1 MKTGLEGAPITY
13 TVQKELL
20 RQAYRHQPG
29 SIMVA
34 IAAATGVSLLAH
46 HAGLP
51 SIWIW
56 FAFMA
61 IMSLIRMFAHLRFV
75 RLGLMR
81 CEDPVPD
88 AWRIWIA
95 VTQVASGVLWGLLA
109 VVWSTQMHGEV
120 RYATLIVLSALA
132 GGATGVLAP
141 LRTPARLFIGL
152 VLLPPAVIFFLQPP
166 TDPVLGFLAVV
177 FFCVMIFAHHNNH
190 LAMREALLLRAENSG
205 LIDRLVRRTRES
217 EALNHNLE
225 EIVLARTSALEQM
238 SQTDTLTGLPNRR
251 WLLREL
257 EARRGGEEPLVV
269 MLLDLV
275 RFKQINNR
283 LGHEA
288 GDIVL
293 SAVAERIRV
302 VLAPGQAVARWGG
315 DEFVLLTFGADMGAK
330 QLLQSIR
337 KSLAVPIEVCGELQ
351 QIDIRAGVAVE
362 GLHGDSGSELLGAA
376 DLALTELKR
385 LGRGYFLFYRKE
397 LASRQRRRMDLAFDV
412 LSAGDNNEL
421 RLAYQPVVSVK
432 DGRVESLEALLR
444 WSHPRFGNVPPEEFI
459 PLVEESA
466 AINTLGAWVLNRA
479 CSDAMR
485 WQAGEGRLPGVA
497 VNVSVIQLRDPLFVQ
512 RVADILSQTGLPP
525 SRLDLEVTETVFEPD
540 NAERISLSLA
550 ALSAMGIHIHVD
562 DFGTGYSSLSRLHA
576 LPIDAIKIDRSFV
589 AGLDTGA
596 TAIIEGAILIAR
608 RFGLTT
614 IAEGVETL
622 SQAAALHRLGVDRL
636 QGYFICHP
644 QAAARLMPVA
654 PDWLELPGSLLVG
667 APQEN

>member
-1 MKTGLEGAPITY
+1 MRTRSEDAPLTH

-29 SIMVA
+29 SILVA
-34 IAAATGVSLLAH
+34 VTAATGVSLLAH
-46 HAGLP
+46 QAGLA
-51 SIWIW
+51 SIWLW
-56 FAFMA
+56 FAFML
-61 IMSLIRMFAHLRFV
+61 IMSLIRMLAHVRF
-75 RLGLMR
+75 LQQGLMHS
-81 CEDPVPD
+81 EEVIPD
-88 AWRIWIA
+88 AWRTWISA
-95 VTQVASGVLWGLLA
+95 SQIASGLLWGLLA

-141 LRTPARLFIGL
+141 LGAPARIFIGL
-152 VLLPPAVIFFLQPP
+152 VLLPPAAIFFLDTPA
-166 TDPVLGFLAVV
+166 DPVLGFLAVV

-190 LAMREALLLRAENSG
+190 LAMQQALLLRAENG
-205 LIDRLVRRTRES
+205 ELIENLVRRTRES

-225 EIVLARTSALEQM
+225 EMVRARTSALEKM
-238 SQTDTLTGLPNRR
+238 AQTDTLTGLPNRR
-251 WLLREL
+251 WLLSEL
-257 EARRGGEEPLVV
+257 ESRLGSTEPLVV

-293 SAVAERIRV
+293 TAVAERIRQA
-302 VLAPGQAVARWGG
+302 LAPDQAVARWGG
-315 DEFVLLTFGADMGAK
+315 DEFVLLSFGADMGAK

-362 GLHGDSGSELLGAA
+362 GLHGESGSELLGAA

-385 LGRGYFLFYRKE
+385 LARGYFLFYRKE

-412 LSAGDNNEL
+412 LSAGDSNEL
-421 RLAYQPVVSVK
+421 RLAYQPIVSVK
-432 DGRVESLEALLR
+432 DGEVEALEALLR
-444 WSHPRFGNVPPEEFI
+444 WEHPRFGNVPPDEFI

-485 WQAGEGRLPGVA
+485 WGVDRGAPGVA

-512 RVADILSQTGLPP
+512 RVADVLLLTGLPP

-550 ALSAMGIHIHVD
+550 ALSAMGIRIHVD

-636 QGYFICHP
+636 QGYYICHP
-644 QAAARLMPVA
+644 QATARLAPVA
-654 PDWLELPGSLLVG
+654 PDWLDVSSHVIEP
-667 APQEN
+667 PRYEI